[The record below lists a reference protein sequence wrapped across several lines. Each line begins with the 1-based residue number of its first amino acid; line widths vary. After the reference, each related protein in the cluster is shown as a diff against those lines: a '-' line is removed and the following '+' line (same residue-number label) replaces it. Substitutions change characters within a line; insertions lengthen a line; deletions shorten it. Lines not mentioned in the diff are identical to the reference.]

1 MIAEVAAHKDRV
13 WRLPGYELPAAAIH
27 CGSTIAEAGKGGQ
40 SLLAAPGWFVT
51 RRYFGTRR
59 KLEVA

>member
-40 SLLAAPGWFVT
+40 SLLASLGGSCPGAIPV
-51 RRYFGTRR
+51 GGGSC
-59 KLEVA
+59 EVA